1 MLTQG
6 PIAMFDC
13 GDLEERTS
21 DLDILEE
28 QEFPYMSGR
37 LKEQDYKSIIAAG

>member
-1 MLTQG
+1 MSNING
-6 PIAMFDC
+6 E
-13 GDLEERTS
+13 LEERTS

-37 LKEQDYKSIIAAG
+37 LKE